1 MSLRLLPQPWV
12 RRGGSAVRRLLRTL
26 PGAEGV
32 CFGVTDWPQVTSL
45 QALILA
51 VNLEELPNL
60 AEAATAFMA
69 RSLK

>member
-1 MSLRLLPQPWV
+1 M
-12 RRGGSAVRRLLRTL
+12 RRLLRTL
-26 PGAEGV
+26 PGAEAV

-60 AEAATAFMA
+60 AEVATAFLA